1 MPLLP
6 LLVGTLLLVV
16 PVDAQAQNAATPPS
30 GPQKA
35 AVSDAVPAPGD
46 RDAAAETAYLV
57 RSPGMLPVVLMSAR
71 QSLNG
76 EAEFSAAAADVI
88 AVGPAVKGL
97 TADGQHADA
106 VATSLEAGVRVVA
119 CGLAM
124 EKVGIAETELVDGVV
139 VVPNGFHE
147 LLRLQNEGYVSLQL

>member
-1 MPLLP
+1 
-6 LLVGTLLLVV
+6 
-16 PVDAQAQNAATPPS
+16 
-30 GPQKA
+30 
-35 AVSDAVPAPGD
+35 VSDAVPPAD

-106 VATSLEAGVRVVA
+106 VARSLDAGVRVVA

-124 EKVGIAETELVDGVV
+124 EKVGIAESELVDGVA

-147 LLRLQNEGYVSLQL
+147 LLRLQNEGYISLQL

>member
-16 PVDAQAQNAATPPS
+16 PVDAQTQNAPTPLS
-30 GPQKA
+30 GPDRA
-35 AVSDAVPAPGD
+35 AVSDAAPPAD

-124 EKVGIAETELVDGVV
+124 EKVGIAETELVDGVA

>member
-30 GPQKA
+30 GPDRA
-35 AVSDAVPAPGD
+35 SVSDAAPPAD

-106 VATSLEAGVRVVA
+106 VARSLDAGVRVVA

-124 EKVGIAETELVDGVV
+124 EKVRIAETELVDGVA

>member
-1 MPLLP
+1 MPLRP
-6 LLVGTLLLVV
+6 LLVGTLLFFV
-16 PVDAQAQNAATPPS
+16 PVDAQAQNAPAPPS
-30 GPQKA
+30 GPDRA
-35 AVSDAVPAPGD
+35 SVSDAAPAPGD

-97 TADGQHADA
+97 TAGSRHADA
-106 VATSLEAGVRVVA
+106 VQSSLDAGVRVVA

-124 EKVGIAETELVDGVV
+124 EKVGISDSELVDGVARV
-139 VVPNGFHE
+139 ENGFHE
-147 LLRLQNEGYVSLQL
+147 LLRLQNQGYVSLQL

>member
-16 PVDAQAQNAATPPS
+16 PVDAQTQHAPTPPS
-30 GPQKA
+30 GPQQA
-35 AVSDAVPAPGD
+35 AVSDAAPAPGD
-46 RDAAAETAYLV
+46 GDAAAETAYLV

-76 EAEFSAAAADVI
+76 EAEFSAGAADVI

-106 VATSLEAGVRVVA
+106 VARS
-119 CGLAM
+119 LAM
-124 EKVGIAETELVDGVV
+124 EKVGVAEGDLVGGVEV
-139 VVPNGFHE
+139 VENGFHE
-147 LLRLQNEGYVSLQL
+147 LLRLQDEGYVSLQL

>member
-6 LLVGTLLLVV
+6 LLVGTLLFFVR
-16 PVDAQAQNAATPPS
+16 VDAQAQNAATPPS
-30 GPQKA
+30 GPDRA
-35 AVSDAVPAPGD
+35 AVSDAAPASGD
-46 RDAAAETAYLV
+46 RAAAAETAYLV

-76 EAEFSAAAADVI
+76 EVEFSAAAADVI

-106 VATSLEAGVRVVA
+106 VATSLDAGVRVVA

-124 EKVGIAETELVDGVV
+124 EKVGITETELVDGVAI
-139 VVPNGFHE
+139 VPNGFHE

>member
-16 PVDAQAQNAATPPS
+16 PVDAQAQNAPTPPS
-30 GPQKA
+30 GPDRA
-35 AVSDAVPAPGD
+35 AVSDAPAPAD
-46 RDAAAETAYLV
+46 RDATAETAYLV

-106 VATSLEAGVRVVA
+106 VARSLDAGVRVVA

-124 EKVGIAETELVDGVV
+124 EKVGIAETELVDGVA

>member
-16 PVDAQAQNAATPPS
+16 PVDAPAQNAPTPPS
-30 GPQKA
+30 GPQQA
-35 AVSDAVPAPGD
+35 AVSDAAPAPGD
-46 RDAAAETAYLV
+46 GDAAAETAYLV

-76 EAEFSAAAADVI
+76 NADFSAAAADVI

-106 VATSLEAGVRVVA
+106 VARSLDAGVRVVA

-124 EKVGIAETELVDGVV
+124 EKVGVAEGDLVGGVEV
-139 VVPNGFHE
+139 VENGFHE
-147 LLRLQNEGYVSLQL
+147 LLRLQDEGYVSLQL